1 MEELASYT
9 RQDRI
14 QFCRV
19 IANIVAADHKVT
31 EEEQVQLAGLVWQ
44 AGLSMFEEDVAAAIN
59 EELQNPSPLRNLVGG
74 LQNANLRRWV
84 YRVTVEL
91 AYADG
96 ELASVERD
104 KILELADIFDL
115 NRQAAEDLIQWTY
128 DSINLESREADIMS
142 RL

>member
-9 RQDRI
+9 RQERI

-59 EELQNPSPLRNLVGG
+59 EELQNPSPLHKLVGG
-74 LQNANLRRWV
+74 LQNDNLRRWV

-96 ELASVERD
+96 ELAAAEHE
-104 KILELADIFDL
+104 KLLELADLFGLD
-115 NRQAAEDLIQWTY
+115 RQASEDLIRWTY
-128 DSINLESREADIMS
+128 DSISLESREADIMS